1 MGYIFIASDWPR
13 ELSQEQ
19 IHSKL
24 FLLREKRTVYSSD
37 IQFHTPIYTGEYR
50 EKNENREMG
59 VISELVKSKVQR

>member
-24 FLLREKRTVYSSD
+24 FLLRENRTVYSSD

-50 EKNENREMG
+50 EKKTKTEKW
-59 VISELVKSKVQR
+59 ELSAN